1 MAKIP
6 GTVTLSGI
14 IAPSDD
20 QDTYAVTEDTYNK
33 GGHRTVETI
42 ADRNAIPDDRR
53 KEGMLVF
60 VRGDSVTYQLISG
73 NWEIFAGSSGA
84 GDKHFVY
91 NQGVASAL
99 WTINHNMGK
108 FPAVDV
114 IDSGGTNVEG
124 DIFYVD
130 ADNITIT
137 FSASFGGTAY
147 LN

>member
-1 MAKIP
+1 MSKIP

-33 GGHRTVETI
+33 GGHRTVDTI
-42 ADRNAIPDDRR
+42 ADRNAIPTDRR

-60 VRGDSVTYQLISG
+60 VKGDNVTYQLING
-73 NWEIFAGSSGA
+73 LWEVFAGSSGA
-84 GDKHFVY
+84 GDKHYVY
-91 NQGVASAL
+91 TQPTASNI
-99 WTINHNMGK
+99 WNVNHNMGK

-114 IDSGGTNVEG
+114 IDTGGTNVEG
-124 DIFYVD
+124 DVFYVD
-130 ADNITIT
+130 ANNLTLT
-137 FSASFGGTAY
+137 FSAPFTGTAY

>member
-1 MAKIP
+1 MSKIP

-20 QDTYAVTEDTYNK
+20 QDNYAVTEDTYNK
-33 GGHRTVETI
+33 GGHRTVESI
-42 ADRNAIPDDRR
+42 AERNDIPIDRR

-60 VRGDSVTYQLISG
+60 VRGDGVTYQLI
-73 NWEIFAGSSGA
+73 NDVWEVFAGSSGA
-84 GDKHFVY
+84 GDKHDVHV
-91 NQGVASAL
+91 QGNASAV
-99 WTINHNMGK
+99 WNVTHNMGK

-114 IDSGGTNVEG
+114 IDTGGTNVEG

-130 ADNITIT
+130 ANNLTLT
-137 FSASFGGTAY
+137 FSAPFTGTAY